1 MVLRYIYKTN
11 YMITELTKEKKV
23 KLIKSIEAIIQ
34 DKEQTN
40 VKKLAMVN
48 RLVIRVTKEQQN
60 DYRNL
65 AKEQKQPISKIVRNN
80 LDKLVKA
87 KATLKKQTPQDK
99 KDSFVKF
106 QKTLGL
112 IK

>member
-1 MVLRYIYKTN
+1 
-11 YMITELTKEKKV
+11 MIKELPPEKKV
-23 KLIKSIEAIIQ
+23 KLTKDIKTIIQ
-34 DKEQTN
+34 STDKTN
-40 VKKLAMVN
+40 VEKLAMVN

-87 KATLKKQTPQDK
+87 KSTLKKETPQDK
-99 KDSFVKF
+99 KNNFVKF
-106 QKTLGL
+106 QKKLGL

>member
-11 YMITELTKEKKV
+11 YMMTELTKEKKV

-48 RLVIRVTKEQQN
+48 RLVIRVTKEQQTA
-60 DYRNL
+60 YRNL
-65 AKEQKQPISKIVRNN
+65 ATETKQPISKIVRGT
-80 LDKLVKA
+80 LDNIVKQ

-99 KDSFVKF
+99 KDNFVKF
-106 QKTLGL
+106 QKKLGL
-112 IK
+112 I

>member
-1 MVLRYIYKTN
+1 M
-11 YMITELTKEKKV
+11 MTELTKEKKV
-23 KLIKSIEAIIQ
+23 KLIKSIDAIIQ

-40 VKKLAMVN
+40 VQKLAMVN

-65 AKEQKQPISKIVRNN
+65 AKEQKQTISKIVRNN
-80 LDKLVKA
+80 LDNIVKQ
-87 KATLKKQTPQDK
+87 KATLKKETPQDK
-99 KDSFVKF
+99 KDKFVKF
-106 QKTLGL
+106 QKYMGL